1 MGTKGYRNTAKT
13 GAKAAS
19 ARRRQAVAK
28 ARTRKKPKLSGA
40 PRKPRIEVVSE
51 NDLDGSQ
58 PQDSQLE
65 ADVRSPENLE

>member
-1 MGTKGYRNTAKT
+1 MGTKGYRNTAKS

-28 ARTRKKPKLSGA
+28 ARTRKKPKPSGT
-40 PRKPRIEVVSE
+40 PRKPVIEVESV

-58 PQDSQLE
+58 PQDSQIE
-65 ADVRSPENLE
+65 AYARSPENLE